1 MNINS
6 KKTKQYDF
14 TQGAIFI
21 PIVSFSLPILFGD
34 LFSALYNI
42 VDSVVVGQFVGSGA
56 LAAVSSSFAITMVCV
71 AVYAGFGMGSSVVAG
86 QLFGAKDKENLDKAI
101 ATAYSGAIIVGLVM
115 SVIGLI
121 ISMPLLKLINTPSEI
136 LSDASIYLR
145 IYFCG
150 CTTQLLY
157 YMTSG
162 IMRGIGDSRT
172 PMIAIIFCAL
182 LNIVLD
188 IVFVVVVHWGC
199 AGVAIATV
207 ISQAISAVFV
217 VRKILSGRYGIK
229 ISRKDFR
236 LHKDILE
243 KILRIGIPSAI
254 QSLVNSI
261 GLLIVQ
267 SYANSFGTNLVASNG
282 IIQKLDSF
290 TQLPINALG
299 QTITMFN
306 AQNVGAHKLERNE
319 KGNHMMMLFMVA
331 IGLIVGAI
339 LFVSVRPLYSIFINP
354 SDPGYQEII
363 EIGQVSVHIVA
374 LFYCIMALQLG
385 YGSILRGTGA
395 ATPVMVI
402 SIICVIVRIPITYF
416 AAVATGH
423 YQGLYWSNNIFNT
436 MFALGM
442 MVYYRFGKWKRY
454 AVTGNSNAQNEP

>member
-306 AQNVGAHKLERNE
+306 AQNVGAHR
-319 KGNHMMMLFMVA
+319 G
-331 IGLIVGAI
+331 
-339 LFVSVRPLYSIFINP
+339 RPPGHGRHP
-354 SDPGYQEII
+354 SYP
-363 EIGQVSVHIVA
+363 
-374 LFYCIMALQLG
+374 C
-385 YGSILRGTGA
+385 GTA
-395 ATPVMVI
+395 PASLCSHHVVFP
-402 SIICVIVRIPITYF
+402 R
-416 AAVATGH
+416 
-423 YQGLYWSNNIFNT
+423 
-436 MFALGM
+436 
-442 MVYYRFGKWKRY
+442 R
-454 AVTGNSNAQNEP
+454 

>member
-188 IVFVVVVHWGC
+188 NC
-199 AGVAIATV
+199 Y
-207 ISQAISAVFV
+207 
-217 VRKILSGRYGIK
+217 R
-229 ISRKDFR
+229 DFPGNFC
-236 LHKDILE
+236 
-243 KILRIGIPSAI
+243 RICC
-254 QSLVNSI
+254 
-261 GLLIVQ
+261 
-267 SYANSFGTNLVASNG
+267 T
-282 IIQKLDSF
+282 
-290 TQLPINALG
+290 
-299 QTITMFN
+299 
-306 AQNVGAHKLERNE
+306 
-319 KGNHMMMLFMVA
+319 
-331 IGLIVGAI
+331 
-339 LFVSVRPLYSIFINP
+339 
-354 SDPGYQEII
+354 
-363 EIGQVSVHIVA
+363 
-374 LFYCIMALQLG
+374 
-385 YGSILRGTGA
+385 
-395 ATPVMVI
+395 
-402 SIICVIVRIPITYF
+402 
-416 AAVATGH
+416 
-423 YQGLYWSNNIFNT
+423 
-436 MFALGM
+436 
-442 MVYYRFGKWKRY
+442 
-454 AVTGNSNAQNEP
+454 